1 MVVRKV
7 AGAVR
12 AGMWAVAVAALAPSV
27 AAANDDARTGRI
39 TYFEP
44 LRALPAAPSSAQRKA
59 GGSSMQQLRF
69 DAFGRRFDISL
80 GSNDR
85 LMMSKPA
92 HSQLE
97 LYSGAIDGI
106 AGSWVRLATNGAV
119 VHGMMWDGTQLYAIE
134 PTAEVWTCVVNAK
147 GKAVVDGQ
155 TLAAEET
162 AGPFN
167 SRSFTAAFGNGSVR
181 ILVDGKTVQT
191 PSTPNPMGITVDAQ
205 GRVHELPEGE
215 RPSCE

>member
-1 MVVRKV
+1 
-7 AGAVR
+7 
-12 AGMWAVAVAALAPSV
+12 
-27 AAANDDARTGRI
+27 
-39 TYFEP
+39 
-44 LRALPAAPSSAQRKA
+44 
-59 GGSSMQQLRF
+59 LRF

-134 PTAEVWTCVVNAK
+134 PTAEVRDALAQPPAADAPQTIMFRLADVTIDPGAAAC
-147 GKAVVDGQ
+147 GPKAQ
-155 TLAAEET
+155 RPKAAT
-162 AGPFN
+162 
-167 SRSFTAAFGNGSVR
+167 RSLRSAAS
-181 ILVDGKTVQT
+181 
-191 PSTPNPMGITVDAQ
+191 
-205 GRVHELPEGE
+205 
-215 RPSCE
+215 